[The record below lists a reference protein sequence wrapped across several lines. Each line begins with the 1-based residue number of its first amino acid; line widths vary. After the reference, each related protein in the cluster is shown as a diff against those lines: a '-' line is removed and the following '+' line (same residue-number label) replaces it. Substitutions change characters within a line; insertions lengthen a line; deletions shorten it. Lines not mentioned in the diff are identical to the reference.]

1 MEENN
6 KMRLCV
12 SDTDLIKK
20 EEVINNLK
28 KSDSEL
34 IKPYIVKKDLKLK
47 IVGLKEYKT
56 QNSQSLKEY
65 MSDK

>member
-1 MEENN
+1 MEGNN
-6 KMRLCV
+6 KIRLCV

-20 EEVINNLK
+20 EEIINNLK

-56 QNSQSLKEY
+56 QNSQSLNNI
-65 MSDK
+65 